1 MLYDVPA
8 PAKLNLFLHV
18 TGRRA
23 DGYHLLQSAFRL
35 ISLADQLDIDLRQ
48 DGRIERETDMP
59 GVAHDDDL
67 VVRAARLLKQHTG
80 TALGAQ
86 INVRKHI
93 PAGGGL
99 GGGSSDAAT
108 VLIALNK
115 LWNTRLTRAELM
127 QLGLKLG
134 ADVPFFIFGEN
145 AFAEGVGEDLQ
156 AINLESQYFVVVQP
170 AQQVPTQGIFQD
182 PDLTRDTKPV
192 RIMDFSRR
200 SGNSSDSGAVS
211 SAFLGADENS
221 GLFGQNDLQPVVLK
235 HYPIVRQAFD
245 WCHQSGLN
253 VRMTGSGSCLFAVFL
268 QHDQAALAYEKTL
281 AKMRSEF
288 SENLAA
294 GAQSPIR
301 QLYVCDGLSEH
312 PLRSWL

>member
-1 MLYDVPA
+1 MLYDLPA

-35 ISLADQLDIDLRQ
+35 ISLADTLDIDSRS
-48 DGRIERETDMP
+48 DGLIVRETDMP

-80 TALGAQ
+80 SPLGAQ
-86 INVRKHI
+86 INVRKRI

-108 VLIALNK
+108 VLIALNT
-115 LWNTRLTRAELM
+115 LWKTGLDRTELM
-127 QLGLKLG
+127 QIGLKLG

-145 AFAEGVGEDLQ
+145 AFAEGVGEALQ
-156 AINLESQYFVVVQP
+156 AISLEPQYFVVVQP

-182 PDLTRDTKPV
+182 PDLTRDTKSV
-192 RIMDFSRR
+192 KMMDFSR
-200 SGNSSDSGAVS
+200 S
-211 SAFLGADENS
+211 LGKSVVKND
-221 GLFGQNDLQPVVLK
+221 GLFGHNDLQPVVLK

-245 WCHQSGLN
+245 WCHQSGLD
-253 VRMTGSGSCLFAVFL
+253 VRMTGSGSCLFAAFS
-268 QHDQAALAYEKTL
+268 QQDQATLAYEKTL

-288 SENLAA
+288 SEDLAT
-294 GAQSPIR
+294 GVQSPIR
-301 QLYVCDGLSEH
+301 QLFVCDGLPQH